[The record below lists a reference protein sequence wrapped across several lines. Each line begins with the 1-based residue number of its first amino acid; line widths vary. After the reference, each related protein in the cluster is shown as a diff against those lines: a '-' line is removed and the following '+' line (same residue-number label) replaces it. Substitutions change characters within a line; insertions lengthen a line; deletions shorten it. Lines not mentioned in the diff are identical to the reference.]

1 MAAGAKALVLS
12 KLQQVFGQYV
22 DGITPENLRVQLVA
36 GTLTQHN
43 LRLKEEA
50 LAELNLPVTVR
61 AGRLG
66 KFVVRVPWRHL
77 ASQPVVVEIDTVE
90 LLAAT
95 NHSLAERPEP
105 GLAERI
111 QAAIRQKLDK
121 VQNAEITRQGR
132 AEMDDGSDKYLDR
145 LGRRVLENL
154 KVRVSGVHLRFED
167 PHGDEPVAVG
177 LTLKELSVV
186 STDASWGAEGS
197 WVELDDAG
205 ERRKLIRMSELEVYW
220 HNPPPDQRLLPM
232 VDKGSSVERAFQ
244 SLHATRKLQI
254 VAGGKALQDA
264 GAVVTDP
271 ILEAKQERRERRSA
285 SLDVWGEVPGKAAI
299 EREIAELDVEI
310 KMRLAKAYKSMYWSQ
325 QCLVSRTWFEVKLTL
340 GEPPAS
346 KACQVEGVMRELNI
360 RVTHRQ
366 YAELMEF
373 MRKFDELDRRSDL
386 HRAYPRILGETPCF
400 GGRLQSRWRQ
410 VGAGLVGE
418 ASHHR
423 LHDLLRDAVALI
435 RDQRCYVD
443 LYRRKSQRALLSEQE
458 EHALQ
463 IMEWRLSVSV
473 IMAFRSI
480 SDAEVAAQLVKSE
493 VAGAA
498 DAGKL
503 KKEKSDKKAPR
514 LFGVF
519 KSKGDRNS
527 GGASPSDDA
536 DTIMLTDA
544 ERAELFHAMESP
556 LSPEE
561 SSLPDGFCS
570 TSVRFVLEKSCIM
583 LASEGFDLVQVA
595 WDGVYNMRKIAAGDD
610 RDPTTEVELGIDM
623 IRVQDCTG
631 GSQRYSSLVGDLP
644 VPGAGLARTES
655 TTVDPLDIPR
665 VAVLNADG
673 STPRGTPR
681 GGKGCISLRQ
691 MALRMQSGELTADQL
706 VHVPPGDV
714 KHRVDDLVDI
724 EDVAQMDD
732 AEIAELA
739 FHLKTQLCHTGQA
752 TNQAVI
758 IGVTLTP
765 ADTPNSISLRVP
777 RALQVVYNPAIMHEL
792 LQIFQSGPE
801 SVEKFEVATKIDVSK
816 TKSKLKDAAQADW
829 HLHADIMTPVFILPA
844 DCSIDDG
851 PCAALDFGRLEVD
864 VNHGGQ
870 YSAPDFTDLNDI
882 SKRSDGTIQ
891 LPSISDTFDTA
902 IKVKMSGMQLLLSDG
917 PVDWARELALQS
929 SDLGLVPKCT
939 VSVEISGVQGVW
951 CTRVNAG
958 AVCFEATARQWYTF
972 QEVHSGIMSTREVSG
987 DPKVRKSRAQK
998 MFLIS
1003 RKAKP
1008 RGTRQVISTL
1018 MFVCPRGRCVLLGE
1032 DRTRMLSATMDKL
1045 VVAANIGSSQN
1056 AFCSIRSVGIV
1067 YRPEQP
1073 EERLIARCIV
1083 DAESATEDLVVIQY
1097 ARSAQKDREA
1107 DHVVSFQVAEIK
1119 AEWHLDIILQVKNA
1133 IHFDGMPEPEPEPE
1147 PDLSPTTGAA
1157 EARGRRQNL
1166 LEAEP
1171 ESMTESSDS
1180 TSLGMFRLMQECLVR
1195 QGVEMES
1202 PPKASLKRG
1211 TIVELLEMSRTRSH
1225 MQRARCEEGWLSV
1238 RASDGELLLCPT
1250 ATRAP
1255 TASSRPAAPQSPEDP
1270 KVDES
1275 IPAPA
1280 DEDDDDGALLIH
1292 AQGVF
1297 RGFTAVLFKDGQQ
1310 QYSLQMQEGSVE
1322 HLYLCEGVHRTVS
1335 TLHGLSILDVGH
1347 PETRYGT
1354 ILGPPEDVDA
1364 SLITVEMESGG
1375 DWHRGKRPPG
1385 AVSPSRS
1392 RETSDDQRGERNA
1405 TIKLSPMR
1413 LVYIKETV
1421 DDIRAYIRSAL
1432 AVVMKLSEKQ
1442 QKLELQIHDPRIVCP
1457 LSYTSRSYGL
1467 LSAEY
1472 IDLVKIGNYMQLT
1485 TESGHSTAFHA
1496 MVVSDFGGC
1505 VAPVIDVEVTFLFL
1519 NAQSYPVPRHGVTY
1533 EMKAQMNVKAEHW
1546 DFGEGK
1552 WRAFAELAGEE
1563 RSIDLALEKGYDGAS
1578 RVDFEQYQ
1586 NCVPVVNVTDSL
1598 LTCLTQSWKARQGH
1612 SRSVIEN
1619 LCGMS
1624 LTVTQPGGTPQTLA
1638 VGGTIGLVT
1647 LDIANAAHRFVIP
1660 TVKVAIEN
1668 CEKDCEVP
1676 VFRNM
1681 DFAFST
1687 CGTIDGR
1694 RKEVTV
1700 VFIVQVEAARIK
1712 IQCVSTLVVTNKT
1725 KLELEIVAIEQQVAQ
1740 SGGSVPGNF
1749 ALYDVPVTVASASE
1763 IRLRPAALSDV
1774 PTFKGVPLL
1783 VTPKLT
1789 ADQPSSFELPG
1800 GERYFF
1806 RVSVSPSKLRRFV
1819 IIQPAFMIKNH
1830 LPELVRV
1837 GLRSSSSRGSYERCE
1852 IPGGLTGQYFSDSLG
1867 GSRSVEMDL
1876 HIATGRWERVTVK
1889 LPADTSDKA
1898 NKPIDLRI
1906 PHQDGKLL
1914 LTVRATF
1921 ISRFEVELSSRTW
1934 LCNKSGLQLRLE
1946 CRGRW
1951 ESWPPAET
1959 TGVGETGGVVSLDVG
1974 EAEEIGVAAGWSTF
1988 GQVKV
1993 NKLGERDVVLPSKR
2007 ERIVYNLHYIVD
2019 SGPAAF
2025 PMTRMIIIRP
2035 SFGVVN
2041 EFEENIFVRCGDSQ
2055 SYGEVKDIAPG
2066 VLIPLHFQPR
2076 AQDTQLKTGC
2086 IRNCQFGFPIAGTDQ
2101 IAWSDDLLLDQ
2112 PEQQKLSAMIRD
2124 RQLSI
2129 EIMIGRPEVAK
2140 LIVASPGDLEGV
2152 YAAEGQLERASTRPE
2167 SPIQDS
2173 ASGSTFFVTGT
2184 FSKVEIQLSDMNL
2197 FRQRHETGP
2206 MRQKR
2211 LLNGDVL
2218 ACFIEHCRAEGR
2230 TTSPGLLTCSR
2241 FRVSNI
2247 RIKDP
2252 KHRSPGKT
2260 LGKDVLEISH
2270 PSSHALDLRVQ
2281 REKGSAVP
2289 QFELTAAVGN
2299 LRLDTDDMFLTRCM
2313 LLQKNILEHMVGRSE
2328 KATALSVID
2337 GMKCELNRRVLPP
2350 DTTLFLKY
2358 LDVTGVSPSG
2368 KTGRRHKISVTA
2380 SFRRLQTWL
2389 PNLFPVP
2396 QGVFIENQELRVPS
2410 VHLQSVLGD
2419 SGSVK
2424 NRVNASI
2431 VPQLKRQWTNE
2442 SAARKFEIYAS
2453 NFETILDE
2461 ATGGTGVSSILAQ
2474 KKAELGFRQVEFAE
2488 NSAIIKTHIKQLRV
2502 CENQSHFDMH
2512 LWHMLY
2518 DWDYN
2523 HTGLDPMRRR
2533 IVVVALLNRS
2543 SQPVKVTG
2551 IQLVEGDKA
2560 YRSNVE
2566 LLPLG
2571 PTGSNAWQ
2579 PSHTSV
2585 VVATGNSPFGAR
2597 LGLSSGEVSVQI
2609 ETSALNVTASHSG
2622 IHVKKLTRQLT
2633 HNVVSMD
2640 IHPWWSRWIL
2650 IISDTTVA
2658 LASSLVTV
2666 LFQQPGPLG
2675 LLTDDSHGG
2684 VTISGFT
2691 PNTQSD
2697 EHPMLEV
2704 GMHITSVSGEDCSGL
2719 EYKQIISMIREHPS
2733 RPLAITFL
2741 PVDAGSNPAA
2751 AQPEPE
2757 PEPEPEPKRQPQR
2770 LSEMKLS
2777 ALKMRARAAG
2787 ILEDDLDEAD
2797 DATDVRAAVVALILA
2812 KEGVEFIES

>member
-1 MAAGAKALVLS
+1 MSAGAKALVLS

-50 LAELNLPVTVR
+50 LSELNLPVTVR

-95 NHSLAERPEP
+95 NHSLAERPDP

-111 QAAIRQKLDK
+111 QAAIRQKLDR

-132 AEMDDGSDKYLDR
+132 AEMDGSGDEKYLDR

-154 KVRVSGVHLRFED
+154 RVRVSGVHLRFED
-167 PHGDEPVAVG
+167 PHSSPCVAVG

-197 WVELDDAG
+197 WVELEDAE

-220 HNPPPDQRLLPM
+220 HNPPPDQQLLPM
-232 VDKGSSVERAFQ
+232 VDKGASVERAFQ
-244 SLHATRKLQI
+244 SLQAARKQQI
-254 VAGGKALQDA
+254 VAGGKALQAA
-264 GAVVTDP
+264 GATVTDP
-271 ILEAKQERRERRSA
+271 ILDAKQERRERRSA
-285 SLDVWGEVPGKAAI
+285 SLGAWGEFPGKAEI

-310 KMRLAKAYKSMYWSQ
+310 KMRFANAYRSLYWSQ
-325 QCLVSRTWFEVKLTL
+325 QCLVSRTSFEVKLTL
-340 GEPPAS
+340 GDPPAS
-346 KACQVEGVMRELNI
+346 KAYQVEGVMREFNI

-366 YAELMEF
+366 YAELMAF
-373 MRKFDELDRRSDL
+373 MREFDDLDQRSDL
-386 HRAYPRILGETPCF
+386 HRTYPRILGGTPCF

-410 VGAGLVGE
+410 V
-418 ASHHR
+418 
-423 LHDLLRDAVALI
+423 VALV

-443 LYRRKSQRALLSEQE
+443 LYRRKSQGAALSEQE
-458 EHALQ
+458 GHALQ
-463 IMEWRLSVSV
+463 IMEWRLSVPV

-480 SDAEVAAQLVKSE
+480 SDAEVAARLTKSE
-493 VAGAA
+493 AQVAGAS
-498 DAGKL
+498 DAAKL
-503 KKEKSDKKAPR
+503 KKEKSDKKAPGNTQR

-519 KSKGDRNS
+519 KSKGDRS
-527 GGASPSDDA
+527 GGGGGGASTSEDVDA
-536 DTIMLTDA
+536 IVLTDE

-556 LSPEE
+556 FGPEE

-570 TSVRFVLEKSCIM
+570 TSVRFVLEKSCIT
-583 LASEGFDLVQVA
+583 LASEDFDLVQVT
-595 WDGVYNMRKIAAGDD
+595 WDGVYNMRKIAAGD

-655 TTVDPLDIPR
+655 TAVDPLDVPR

-681 GGKGCISLRQ
+681 GGGGCVSLRQ
-691 MALRMQSGELTADQL
+691 MALQMQSGELTADQL
-706 VHVPPGDV
+706 VYVPPGDG
-714 KHRVDDLVDI
+714 KHRVDDLVDF

-732 AEIAELA
+732 AEIEELA

-765 ADTPNSISLRVP
+765 ADTPNSINLRVP
-777 RALQVVYNPAIMHEL
+777 RALQVVYNPAIVYEL
-792 LQIFQSGPE
+792 VQIFQSGPE
-801 SVEKFEVATKIDVSK
+801 LVERTEMKTKIDESK
-816 TKSKLKDAAQADW
+816 TKSKLKNAAQADW

-844 DCSIDDG
+844 DCGADDG

-882 SKRSDGTIQ
+882 SKRSDGSIQ
-891 LPSISDTFDTA
+891 LPSVSDTFDSA
-902 IKVKMSGMQLLLSDG
+902 IKVKMSGMQLLLSDR

-939 VSVEISGVQGVW
+939 MSVEISGAQGAW

-987 DPKVRKSRAQK
+987 GKVKISRAQK
-998 MFLIS
+998 MLLIS

-1008 RGTRQVISTL
+1008 RATRQVTSTL

-1032 DRTRMLSATMDKL
+1032 DRTRILSAAMDEL
-1045 VVAANIGSSQN
+1045 VVAANIGSSQK
-1056 AFCSIRSVGIV
+1056 AFCAIRSVSIV
-1067 YRPEQP
+1067 FRPDQP

-1083 DAESATEDLVVIQY
+1083 DEDSTTEDLVVIQY
-1097 ARSAQKDREA
+1097 TRSTQKDREA
-1107 DHVVSFQVAEIK
+1107 DHVVIFKVAEIV
-1119 AEWHLDIILQVKNA
+1119 AEWHLDIMLQVKNT
-1133 IHFDGMPEPEPEPE
+1133 IHFDSKYEPEPEPE
-1147 PDLSPTTGAA
+1147 LEPEPDDVSPTTGTA
-1157 EARGRRQNL
+1157 EARERRQKRL
-1166 LEAEP
+1166 RSEP
-1171 ESMTESSDS
+1171 ASADT
-1180 TSLGMFRLMQECLVR
+1180 TSLGMFRLMQDCGVR

-1202 PPKASLKRG
+1202 PSKAPLKRG

-1225 MQRARCEEGWLSV
+1225 TQRARCAEGWLSV
-1238 RASDGELLLCPT
+1238 RSSDGTMLMCPT
-1250 ATRAP
+1250 ATRSP
-1255 TASSRPAAPQSPEDP
+1255 RASSSSAAAPQSLAEEP

-1275 IPAPA
+1275 IPVPDDE
-1280 DEDDDDGALLIH
+1280 DEDDDALLIRAH
-1292 AQGVF
+1292 GVF

-1310 QYSLQMQEGSVE
+1310 QYSLQMQEGSLD

-1335 TLHGLSILDVGH
+1335 TVTKLSILDVGH
-1347 PETRYGT
+1347 PETRYPT
-1354 ILGPPEDVDA
+1354 ILGPPGDVDA

-1375 DWHRGKRPPG
+1375 DWHRGKRPAG
-1385 AVSPSRS
+1385 ALSPSRS
-1392 RETSDDQRGERNA
+1392 RETSDDQREQRKA

-1421 DDIRAYIRSAL
+1421 DDIRAYIQSAL

-1472 IDLVKIGNYMQLT
+1472 IDLVRIGNYVQLT

-1496 MVVSDFGGC
+1496 MYVSDFGGC
-1505 VAPVIDVEVTFLFL
+1505 VAPVVDVEVTFLFL
-1519 NAQSYPVPRHGVTY
+1519 NAQSHPTPRHGVTY
-1533 EMKAQMNVKAEHW
+1533 EMKAQLNVTAEHW

-1563 RSIDLALEKGYDGAS
+1563 RSIDVALEKGYDGAS
-1578 RVDFEQYQ
+1578 RIDFEQYQ
-1586 NCVPVVNVTDSL
+1586 KCVPVVNVTDSL
-1598 LTCLTQSWKARQGH
+1598 LTCLSQSWKARQGH
-1612 SRSVIEN
+1612 SRSVIDN
-1619 LCGMS
+1619 LCGIP
-1624 LTVTQPGGTPQTLA
+1624 LIVTQPGGVPQTVP
-1638 VGGTIGLVT
+1638 VGGTIGLAT
-1647 LDIANAAHRFVIP
+1647 RDIANAAHRFVIP

-1668 CEKDCEVP
+1668 YETECEVP
-1676 VFRNM
+1676 VFRNLEFP
-1681 DFAFST
+1681 FATS
-1687 CGTIDGR
+1687 GLIDGR

-1725 KLELEIVAIEQQVAQ
+1725 KLELEIMAIEQQVAQ

-1749 ALYDVPVTVASASE
+1749 ALFDVPVTVASASE

-1774 PTFKGVPLL
+1774 ATFKGAPLL

-1819 IIQPAFMIKNH
+1819 TIQPAFVVKNH

-1837 GLRSSSSRGSYERCE
+1837 GLRSSGSQSSYERCE
-1852 IPGGLTGQYFSDSLG
+1852 IPGGLTAQYFSDSLG

-1889 LPADTSDKA
+1889 LQMPDDKA
-1898 NKPIDLRI
+1898 DKTIDLRI
-1906 PHQDGKLL
+1906 PHQDGKLF

-1921 ISRFEVELSSRTW
+1921 ITRFEVELSSRTW

-1993 NKLGERDVVLPSKR
+1993 NKLGERDVVLLSRR
-2007 ERIVYNLHYIVD
+2007 ERIGYNLHYIVD

-2025 PMTRMIIIRP
+2025 PMTRMVIIRP

-2041 EFEENIFVRCGDSQ
+2041 EFKENIFVRCGDSQ
-2055 SYGEVKDIAPG
+2055 SYGEVKEIAPG

-2076 AQDTQLKTGC
+2076 AQDTQLKNGC
-2086 IRNCQFGFPIAGTDQ
+2086 IRNCQFGFPIAGTDE

-2112 PEQQKLSAMIRD
+2112 PEQQKLSALIENRL
-2124 RQLSI
+2124 LSI

-2140 LIVASPGDLEGV
+2140 LIVASPGDLELV

-2167 SPIQDS
+2167 SPTHDS
-2173 ASGSTFFVTGT
+2173 DSESTFFVTGT
-2184 FSKVEIQLSDMNL
+2184 FSKVEIQLSQMIL

-2211 LLNGDVL
+2211 LLHGDIL
-2218 ACFIEHCRAEGR
+2218 AFFIENCRVEGR
-2230 TTSPGLLTCSR
+2230 TTSPGLLKCSR
-2241 FRVSNI
+2241 LRVSNI
-2247 RIKDP
+2247 RIQDS
-2252 KHRSPGKT
+2252 KHRSAAKT
-2260 LGKDVLEISH
+2260 LKTVLEISH
-2270 PSSHALDLRVQ
+2270 PSSNALDLRVQ

-2289 QFELTAAVGN
+2289 QVELTAAVGN
-2299 LRLDTDDMFLTRCM
+2299 LRLDMDDVFLTRCM

-2328 KATALSVID
+2328 KATALSVIG

-2350 DTTLFLKY
+2350 DITLFLKY
-2358 LDVTGVSPSG
+2358 LDVSGISPSG
-2368 KTGRRHKISVTA
+2368 KTSGRHKISVTA

-2389 PNLFPVP
+2389 PNMFPVP
-2396 QGVFIENQELRVPS
+2396 QGVSIENQELRVPS
-2410 VHLQSVLGD
+2410 VHLKSVLGD
-2419 SGSVK
+2419 SDSVK
-2424 NRVNASI
+2424 NRVKASV
-2431 VPQLKRQWTNE
+2431 VPHLKRQWTNE

-2461 ATGGTGVSSILAQ
+2461 ATGGTGVSTVLAQ

-2488 NSAIIKTHIKQLRV
+2488 NSAIVKTHVKQLRV
-2502 CENQSHFDMH
+2502 ARSQVDFDMN

-2543 SQPVKVTG
+2543 SQPVKITN
-2551 IQLVEGDKA
+2551 IRLVEGDKA

-2566 LLPLG
+2566 LLPLHAG
-2571 PTGSNAWQ
+2571 GNDWQ

-2597 LGLSSGEVSVQI
+2597 FGLSSGEVSVQV
-2609 ETSALNVTASHSG
+2609 ETSALNITATHSG
-2622 IHVKKLTRQLT
+2622 IQVKPLKRQLT

-2640 IHPWWSRWIL
+2640 IHQWWSRWIL
-2650 IISDTTVA
+2650 IVSDKTVT
-2658 LASSLVTV
+2658 LASRLVTV
-2666 LFQQPGPLG
+2666 LFQQPGALG
-2675 LLTDDSHGG
+2675 LQTDDRNGG
-2684 VTISGFT
+2684 VTISGLSRG
-2691 PNTQSD
+2691 TQSE
-2697 EHPMLEV
+2697 EHPILEI
-2704 GMHITSVSGEDCSGL
+2704 GMQISRVSGEDCAGL
-2719 EYKQIISMIREHPS
+2719 GYSQIISMIREHPS

-2741 PVDAGSNPAA
+2741 PVNGESKPAA
-2751 AQPEPE
+2751 PLQPQPQPQPQPEPE
-2757 PEPEPEPKRQPQR
+2757 PELQPQR

-2777 ALKMRARAAG
+2777 ALKVRARAAG
-2787 ILEDDLDEAD
+2787 IDDDQLDEAD
-2797 DATDVRAAVVALILA
+2797 DATDVRGAVIALILA